1 MPRAGDCGGLFRGSG
16 DHKREER
23 VALELGLKD
32 GLSTFLCGISSRGS
46 PPGVDIE
53 TLRTTG
59 SRRVGGSLRWGWS
72 WQEDEDALS
81 SLNLTVKDWQG
92 DNIHYNYR

>member
-16 DHKREER
+16 DRKREER

-32 GLSTFLCGISSRGS
+32 GLSAFLCGISSRGS
-46 PPGVDIE
+46 PPGLDTE

-72 WQEDEDALS
+72 W
-81 SLNLTVKDWQG
+81 
-92 DNIHYNYR
+92 